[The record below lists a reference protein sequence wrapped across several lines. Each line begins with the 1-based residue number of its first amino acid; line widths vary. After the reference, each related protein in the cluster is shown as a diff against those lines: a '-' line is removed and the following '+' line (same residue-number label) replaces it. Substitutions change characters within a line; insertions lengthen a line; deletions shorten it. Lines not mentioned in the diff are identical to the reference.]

1 MADHYRRCSDGKIF
15 TEGAMEA
22 LLLKRINELTP
33 EDVAAYTEYSG
44 VGIEELCLD
53 EWLLESDEFERIEDD
68 AD

>member
-1 MADHYRRCSDGKIF
+1 
-15 TEGAMEA
+15 MEA